1 MVKRT
6 TRDFDDVR
14 EDNIFAIELPDEAL
28 EVSAGTG
35 KRRVSELMQCGSL
48 HWSIGLL
55 ALK

>member
-35 KRRVSELMQCGSL
+35 NEGFPKIFTVAACT
-48 HWSIGLL
+48 GLSACL
-55 ALK
+55 P